1 MFYVGPAS
9 PDCRAFQTNW
19 KFGSHCPHGNRGN
32 KNGAKM
38 NSFELMVDTK
48 AAAAFL
54 ALMGNEK
61 RLSIMS
67 HLVDDELSVGAIAE
81 RVDLSQS
88 ALSQHLAKLRS
99 LGLVQTRRDR
109 QMIYYSCRSDEV
121 RRLLELL
128 VDVFGVEQQESIDE
142 GLRRTGT

>member
-1 MFYVGPAS
+1 M
-9 PDCRAFQTNW
+9 D
-19 KFGSHCPHGNRGN
+19 
-32 KNGAKM
+32 
-38 NSFELMVDTK
+38 SFELMVDTK

-54 ALMGNEK
+54 ALMGNVK

>member
-1 MFYVGPAS
+1 
-9 PDCRAFQTNW
+9 
-19 KFGSHCPHGNRGN
+19 
-32 KNGAKM
+32 
-38 NSFELMVDTK
+38 
-48 AAAAFL
+48 
-54 ALMGNEK
+54 
-61 RLSIMS
+61 S

-99 LGLVQTRRDR
+99 LGLVQTRRGR
-109 QMIYYSCRSDEV
+109 QMIYYSFRSDEV

-142 GLRRTGT
+142 GLRRTGTGPQRPAAADGYEPCNSFPSTILPTHALPPIVTYASAISLAARGVSSPKARL